1 MIYRATATLVVA
13 FWLTMTALLLRNEIR
28 PGDSSLREVPVGHV
42 IKLIFHHQQVSDL
55 NITSDRLRLGRLR
68 LMPKSDK
75 VAGLRTIGFEGN
87 LQVIIPGAKR
97 QRMAWR
103 GEIVMDKALETQRFQ
118 VGLTLNEPAPLRTEI
133 VVLPNQNIARYELN
147 TASTQER
154 QQFTLDENGLRE
166 VMQQLGLDPTA
177 LAAVTLPK
185 TSAPVVK
192 AQQSSI
198 EIHGERI
205 DTYLIT
211 IESNGQTWLECHV
224 SQLGQV
230 LRATTLLGYTLSP
243 DDITP

>member
-1 MIYRATATLVVA
+1 MIYRTVATLVVA

-42 IKLIFHHQQVSDL
+42 VKLIFHHQQTSDL

-68 LMPKSDK
+68 LMPTNNKEE
-75 VAGLRTIGFEGN
+75 GLRTMAFEGN
-87 LQVIIPGAKR
+87 LQVALPGAKR
-97 QRMAWR
+97 QRIAWR
-103 GEIVMDKALETQRFQ
+103 GEMEMDKALETQRFQ
-118 VGLTLNEPAPLRTEI
+118 LGLTLHEPAPLRTEI
-133 VVLPNQNIARYELN
+133 VVLPKQKIARYEVN
-147 TASTQER
+147 TANSQER
-154 QQFTLDENGLRE
+154 QEFSLDEKGMRE
-166 VMQQLGLDPTA
+166 MLGQLGFDPSALTA
-177 LAAVTLPK
+177 ASLPK
-185 TSAPVVK
+185 ASTPVVK

-205 DTYLIT
+205 DTYLVT

-230 LRATTLLGYTLSP
+230 LRATTLLGYTLTP

>member
-1 MIYRATATLVVA
+1 
-13 FWLTMTALLLRNEIR
+13 
-28 PGDSSLREVPVGHV
+28 
-42 IKLIFHHQQVSDL
+42 
-55 NITSDRLRLGRLR
+55 
-68 LMPKSDK
+68 
-75 VAGLRTIGFEGN
+75 
-87 LQVIIPGAKR
+87 VIIPGAKR

-133 VVLPNQNIARYELN
+133 VVLPKQNIARYELN